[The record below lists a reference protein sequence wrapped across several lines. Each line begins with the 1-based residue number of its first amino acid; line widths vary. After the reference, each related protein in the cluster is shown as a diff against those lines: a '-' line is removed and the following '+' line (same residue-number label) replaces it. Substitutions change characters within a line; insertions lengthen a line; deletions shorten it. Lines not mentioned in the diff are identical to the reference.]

1 MPFDASQPISLENY
15 DNSKGE
21 FDITPYNCDCCSD
34 IKHTLALGEDE
45 TTRIYINEGCCGEK
59 SNEVR
64 ARPYAQLGSVDVS
77 MQNNCC
83 CCGAE
88 VWMVSTDGG
97 PIAPAGKTGSCCV
110 PTEKALVEQISA
122 QLQELKVARGN
133 IGLMKMHNANGD
145 KLAHVASMLDALAAA
160 KGASAPPCATV
171 MDRTEFPR
179 QTYNVTNWQEV
190 PCCCRGSEQF
200 AYTLVLEDDEARA
213 RARARGA
220 RRAGLAIERR
230 ARARRQVNFVTRSPC
245 SQTNTRRPYAQLGVV
260 VEIDEEAPC
269 QCDCCTCEPMGGHA
283 VEVDGIRIQPRL
295 GMETQLCK
303 TIAAELQARKV
314 ALGNI
319 GQLKKGEQ
327 IRDVVAHVENTL
339 GVVMQALGVAVPEM
353 PASAVVAVDVEAAS
367 GELK

>member
-1 MPFDASQPISLENY
+1 MIRQFDSFQCLA
-15 DNSKGE
+15 
-21 FDITPYNCDCCSD
+21 
-34 IKHTLALGEDE
+34 TL
-45 TTRIYINEGCCGEK
+45 
-59 SNEVR
+59 
-64 ARPYAQLGSVDVS
+64 P
-77 MQNNCC
+77 
-83 CCGAE
+83 
-88 VWMVSTDGG
+88 
-97 PIAPAGKTGSCCV
+97 
-110 PTEKALVEQISA
+110 
-122 QLQELKVARGN
+122 
-133 IGLMKMHNANGD
+133 
-145 KLAHVASMLDALAAA
+145 
-160 KGASAPPCATV
+160 
-171 MDRTEFPR
+171 
-179 QTYNVTNWQEV
+179 
-190 PCCCRGSEQF
+190 
-200 AYTLVLEDDEARA
+200 
-213 RARARGA
+213 
-220 RRAGLAIERR
+220 
-230 ARARRQVNFVTRSPC
+230 
-245 SQTNTRRPYAQLGVV
+245 NTRRPYAQLGVV